1 MFTSYKGTSN
11 RLCHFIYKA
20 ESCLVTSKG
29 ILQIGGNKMETGQV
43 CYKIAGRD
51 AGGCCV
57 ILEVID
63 KNYVTIDGETRRKK
77 CNIKHLEPINVK
89 IKADKNTSKE
99 EILKLLEKQE
109 LIKIKKQKIIKN
121 ANSKTKSGKKS

>member
-1 MFTSYKGTSN
+1 MK
-11 RLCHFIYKA
+11 I
-20 ESCLVTSKG
+20 
-29 ILQIGGNKMETGQV
+29 GQV
-43 CYKIAGRD
+43 CIKLAGRD
-51 AGGCCV
+51 AKKYCA
-57 ILEVID
+57 IID
-63 KNYVTIDGETRRKK
+63 IIDETYVLIEGETRRKK